1 MSLRSLVRSRWLWA
15 VVIVWWV
22 LAILGVFRV
31 REGIN
36 WGLPIAVM
44 ATLIV
49 AGLKA
54 VESLTHPA
62 QTAQQ
67 AKRRTAQKTKQ
78 LESRK
83 V

>member
-15 VVIVWWV
+15 VVIVLWMFAV
-22 LAILGVFRV
+22 LKVFQV
-31 REGIN
+31 RGGIN

-54 VESLTHPA
+54 VESLTRPT

-67 AKRRTAQKTKQ
+67 AAKRRKT
-78 LESRK
+78 RK
-83 V
+83 A

>member
-15 VVIVWWV
+15 VVIVLWMFAV
-22 LAILGVFRV
+22 LKVFQV
-31 REGIN
+31 RGGIN
-36 WGLPIAVM
+36 WGLTIAVM

-54 VESLTHPA
+54 VESLTRPA

-67 AKRRTAQKTKQ
+67 AKRRKT
-78 LESRK
+78 RK
-83 V
+83 A

>member
-22 LAILGVFRV
+22 LAILGVFV
-31 REGIN
+31 SINTGIN

-54 VESLTHPA
+54 AEYLTRPA

-67 AKRRTAQKTKQ
+67 AAKRRKT
-78 LESRK
+78 RK
-83 V
+83 A

>member
-15 VVIVWWV
+15 VVLVWWV
-22 LAILGVFRV
+22 FAVLGVFQV
-31 REGIN
+31 RGGIN

-54 VESLTHPA
+54 VESLTRPA

-67 AKRRTAQKTKQ
+67 AAKRRKT
-78 LESRK
+78 RK
-83 V
+83 A